1 MMRFNERCPKSF
13 LVDGN
18 INTRYNLN
26 GNFVI
31 QYGSFPFNQAV
42 EEDGRK
48 FEIAQMRHNA

>member
-1 MMRFNERCPKSF
+1 MRFNERCPKSF

-18 INTRYNLN
+18 INIWYNLN

-31 QYGSFPFNQAV
+31 QYGNFPFNQAV
-42 EEDGRK
+42 DGRK